1 MAVFT
6 SHNLYPGTID
16 TAMPGFLT
24 TDEKVDVYFDF
35 SPYND
40 PSEVK
45 QNYVQ
50 VSVRY
55 QNNNLSALKQSD
67 YPSGIILKGWQD
79 DSYGHHYFTINAAD
93 LEKQEFSPFQYYK
106 VQFRLT
112 DIAASDMTSG
122 QTIDNWLS
130 ANSTTQDKTNL
141 DESTEW
147 STICLVRGLTTM
159 NLEVEQLT
167 DSETLQSVAS
177 LDKVTGYI
185 GFTEAE
191 DGTMSTEYLR
201 SVQIKLYDSNNNLIK
216 NSGEIIC
223 NNYQAPN
230 RFNYSLDYNFLKGSS
245 HPYKMEITCVTDTLY
260 TETYTY
266 NFYIEEESAQI
277 TFNPTLEAS
286 SDEETGFVKLKIS
299 YTNSDTNAT
308 TLKIYRT
315 YAKDNYAEKKEIYS
329 GPLTGGSA
337 AITITFVDS
346 SVESGILYKY
356 SVRATNNTGSK
367 ISAETVLTNPVGVV
381 LNHAFLK
388 EGNRQLKI
396 KFNPQVS
403 SMKTTYMESKT
414 DTLGSQFP
422 YIKRNGAVKYRTFP
436 ISGLISYFMDDE
448 NLFSS
453 REYEYGDNLDDYN
466 EFNYNNQITATNDY
480 SYERLFRDRVRDFLE
495 DGNVKLFRS
504 ATEGN
509 ILVRL
514 MEVSFSPNTNNGRMI
529 WTFSATAYEIAE
541 PTFDNMK
548 KYGIVP
554 MSLETEN
561 YGDNNYNEETASITY
576 MPHPGIIEEN
586 YSI

>member
-6 SHNLYPGTID
+6 TNNLYPGTID

-24 TDEKVDVYFDF
+24 TDGKVDVYFDF

-45 QNYVQ
+45 QNYIQ

-55 QNNNLSALKQSD
+55 QNNNLSALKQLD
-67 YPSGIILKGWQD
+67 YPSGIILKGWQT
-79 DSYGHHYFTINAAD
+79 DSYGRYYFTINAAD
-93 LEKQEFSPFQYYK
+93 LEKEEFAPFQYYK
-106 VQFRLT
+106 IQYRLT
-112 DIAASDMTSG
+112 DINASDKTSE
-122 QTIDNWLS
+122 QSIDNWLS
-130 ANSTTQDKTNL
+130 AYNQTEDKTNL
-141 DESTEW
+141 EESSEW
-147 STICLVRGLTTM
+147 STVCLIRGLTDM
-159 NLEVEQLT
+159 NLDVEQLL
-167 DSETLQSVAS
+167 EQPQLQSVAS
-177 LDKVTGYI
+177 LDKISGYI
-185 GFTEAE
+185 GFTNAE
-191 DGTMSTEYLR
+191 DGTISTEYLR

-216 NSGEIIC
+216 DSGEIIC

-230 RFNYSLDYNFLKGSS
+230 RFNYPLDYNFLKGSS
-245 HPYKMEITCVTDTLY
+245 HPYKIEITCISDTLY

-286 SDEETGFVKLKIS
+286 SDEETGFIKLKVS
-299 YTNSDTNAT
+299 YINSDANAT

-315 YAKDNYAEKKEIYS
+315 YARDNYAEKKEIYS
-329 GPLTGGSA
+329 GPLTGGSTA
-337 AITITFVDS
+337 TTITFVDS

-367 ISAETVLTNPVGVV
+367 ISAETVLTNPIGVV

-422 YIKRNGAVKYRTFP
+422 YIKRNGAVKYRTFS

-453 REYEYGDNLDDYN
+453 REYEYGNNLDDYN

-509 ILVRL
+509 ILIRL

-548 KYGIVP
+548 EYGIIP

-561 YGDNNYNEETASITY
+561 YGDNNYNEETTSITY